1 MLKLPNNVRY
11 SSTPEQENLRSC
23 LKQKGQPGRPKRS
36 LVWKDE
42 GHETWI
48 YPAREDDILW
58 MDPDEFFDMKK
69 ASRLFAKQWRLN
81 GFTVL
86 LKDTYEHPRS
96 DAQRILNAFVQLE
109 GSDCGRGMERRGSKQ
124 HGEERTYLK
133 KRAIQAV
140 LLHQRRL
147 LVRGTE
153 MDELWEEI
161 CDVSNDYTRTAKI
174 FARRIAK
181 ADENAVH
188 FPDADSGYKVLE
200 ELRSEGQ
207 NGRRPMVPPTRRGS
221 GASSRTSSVVGV
233 SNSNCS
239 TEAKQRQR
247 SPSSPSGPVEE
258 LFQAGVA

>member
-1 MLKLPNNVRY
+1 MAKV
-11 SSTPEQENLRSC
+11 NLRSC
-23 LKQKGQPGRPKRS
+23 LVKKGQERKAKRG
-36 LVWKDE
+36 LKWKDE
-42 GHETWI
+42 MTETWI
-48 YPAREDDILW
+48 YPAREDDVLW
-58 MDPDEFFDMKK
+58 MDPDEFFDLKK

-109 GSDCGRGMERRGSKQ
+109 GNDCGRGMERRGSKQ

-147 LVRGTE
+147 LVRGADI
-153 MDELWEEI
+153 DELWEELG
-161 CDVSNDYTRTAKI
+161 DVSNDYTRTAKI

-188 FPDADSGYKVLE
+188 FPDPDSGYLVLE
-200 ELRSEGQ
+200 ELRSQNQ
-207 NGRRPMVPPTRRGS
+207 NGRRPMVPPMRRGS
-221 GASSRTSSVVGV
+221 GASHKSID
-233 SNSNCS
+233 
-239 TEAKQRQR
+239 AKTKCPS
-247 SPSSPSGPVEE
+247 SPSSPVEE
-258 LFQAGVA
+258 LYAAGIA

>member
-1 MLKLPNNVRY
+1 MK
-11 SSTPEQENLRSC
+11 
-23 LKQKGQPGRPKRS
+23 KGQERKPKRG
-36 LVWKDE
+36 LKWRDE
-42 GHETWI
+42 IRETWI
-48 YPAREDDILW
+48 YPAREDDVLW
-58 MDPDEFFDMKK
+58 MDPDEFFDLKK

-109 GSDCGRGMERRGSKQ
+109 GNDCGRGMERRGSKQ

-147 LVRGTE
+147 LVRGAE
-153 MDELWEEI
+153 IDELWEELG
-161 CDVSNDYTRTAKI
+161 DVSNDYTRTAKI

-188 FPDADSGYKVLE
+188 FPDAESGYMVLE
-200 ELRSEGQ
+200 ELRSANQ
-207 NGRRPMVPPTRRGS
+207 NGRRPMMPPMRRGS
-221 GASSRTSSVVGV
+221 GASKKSVD
-233 SNSNCS
+233 
-239 TEAKQRQR
+239 AKPKC
-247 SPSSPSGPVEE
+247 PSSPSSPVEE
-258 LFQAGVA
+258 LFAAGVA

>member
-1 MLKLPNNVRY
+1 MAQAP
-11 SSTPEQENLRSC
+11 LRSC
-23 LKQKGQPGRPKRS
+23 LKPKGYQARSPKRGI
-36 LVWKDE
+36 VWSDE
-42 GHETWI
+42 MRQTWI

-58 MDPDEFFDMKK
+58 MDPDEFFDLKK

-109 GSDCGRGMERRGSKQ
+109 GNDCGRGMERRGSKQ

-147 LVRGTE
+147 LVRGAD
-153 MDELWEEI
+153 MDELWDELG
-161 CDVSNDYTRTAKI
+161 DVSNDYTRTAKI

-188 FPDADSGYKVLE
+188 FPDPEGGYMVLE
-200 ELRSEGQ
+200 ELRSQNQ
-207 NGRRPMVPPTRRGS
+207 NGRRPMMPPMRRGS
-221 GASSRTSSVVGV
+221 EKGQ
-233 SNSNCS
+233 N
-239 TEAKQRQR
+239 
-247 SPSSPSGPVEE
+247 
-258 LFQAGVA
+258 VA